1 MSFAAA
7 QGKAD
12 IKFDQLEHDFG
23 TFSEATPV
31 QNTTFTFTNVGN
43 APLVINQVVASCGCV
58 VSKYDKQ
65 PILPGKKGSI
75 SVRYNGTGKF
85 AGHFK
90 KTITV
95 RTNGEPSMV
104 RLFIQGD
111 MTESKEE

>member
-43 APLVINQVVASCGCV
+43 APLVINQVVASCGGV
-58 VSKYDKQ
+58 VAKYDKQ
-65 PILPGKKGSI
+65 PIMPGKKGSI

-95 RTNGEPSMV
+95 FSNAKVEMT
-104 RLFIQGD
+104 RLAIEGT
-111 MTESKEE
+111 MTEKK